1 MNCNH
6 RTVWNESTQSWTAVS
21 ELAKGRT
28 KGNGKVKKNV
38 VATMMLLTL
47 HSQLMPVVH
56 AYTPNVSGTT
66 VNNETLNT
74 GEVQN
79 VLSGGIANSTTVNS
93 SGSQSVL
100 DGGVTNGTI
109 VNANGTQGV
118 SSGGVANSTSVNT
131 GGTMFVNDGG
141 IALRYPGEFG
151 KLLPNQFRRH
161 R

>member
-141 IALRYPGEFG
+141 IASGT
-151 KLLPNQFRRH
+151 
-161 R
+161 

>member
-1 MNCNH
+1 MNRNH

-28 KGNGKVKKNV
+28 KGNGKAKKNV
-38 VATMMLLTL
+38 VAAMMLLTL

-66 VNNETLNT
+66 VNNETLDA

-118 SSGGVANSTSVNT
+118 SSVVSP
-131 GGTMFVNDGG
+131 
-141 IALRYPGEFG
+141 IAP
-151 KLLPNQFRRH
+151 P
-161 R
+161 

>member
-1 MNCNH
+1 MNRNH

-28 KGNGKVKKNV
+28 KGNGKAKKNV
-38 VATMMLLTL
+38 VAAMMLLTL
-47 HSQLMPVVH
+47 HSQLMPVAH

-66 VNNETLNT
+66 VNNETLNA
-74 GEVQN
+74 GEIQN

-109 VNANGTQGV
+109 INSTGSQGI
-118 SSGGVANSTSVNT
+118 SSGGVANGTQVNAAGAMKT
-131 GGTMFVNDGG
+131 VGGGG
-141 IALRYPGEFG
+141 
-151 KLLPNQFRRH
+151 PNSGPVISGAG
-161 R
+161 